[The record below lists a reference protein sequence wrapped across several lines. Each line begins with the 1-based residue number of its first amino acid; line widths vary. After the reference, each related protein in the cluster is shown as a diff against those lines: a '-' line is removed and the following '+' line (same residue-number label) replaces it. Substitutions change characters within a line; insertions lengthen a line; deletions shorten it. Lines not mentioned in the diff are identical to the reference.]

1 MHGSRMGLTLPYPPE
16 KFKLK
21 SVIKIVP
28 IKLFKIGLEPPP
40 PLPPPFLKKN
50 SASAHFGCKHK
61 SCKT

>member
-21 SVIKIVP
+21 SVIKIVA

-40 PLPPPFLKKN
+40 PPLTFFEKE
-50 SASAHFGCKHK
+50 FGICAFRV
-61 SCKT
+61 

>member
-21 SVIKIVP
+21 SVIKIVA
-28 IKLFKIGLEPPP
+28 IKVFKIGLEPPP
-40 PLPPPFLKKN
+40 LPQPFLKKN
-50 SASAHFGCKHK
+50 STSAHFGCKHK